1 MMKIPIAVAHMLAFL
16 EDLVEKSIKSRSVK
30 TTRSNQLF
38 LKPYI
43 NQRKLF
49 EIPLE
54 KSEDIKVEDEK
65 AETVEQKY
73 IPAINIDLDDD
84 ELGLA
89 TNTNLNGQNEPKR
102 FKFDIKT
109 SIDLNR
115 NYIQAKDTNE
125 GINKKEISSLMNNK
139 NVEEPGTMQEHQ
151 NTDSEEVVPK
161 IKSRKGKIQKL
172 AKAVSESSIV
182 DNRQTNVV
190 KPPMENYLF
199 VDNRKKKGNKIIKDK
214 RAAKS

>member
-30 TTRSNQLF
+30 TMRSNQLF

>member
-1 MMKIPIAVAHMLAFL
+1 M
-16 EDLVEKSIKSRSVK
+16 
-30 TTRSNQLF
+30 RSNQLF

>member
-1 MMKIPIAVAHMLAFL
+1 MKIPIAVAHMLAFL

-30 TTRSNQLF
+30 TMRSNQLF

-182 DNRQTNVV
+182 DNRQKNVV

>member
-1 MMKIPIAVAHMLAFL
+1 MKIPIAVAHMLAFL

-30 TTRSNQLF
+30 TMRSNQLF

>member
-30 TTRSNQLF
+30 TMRSNQLF

-182 DNRQTNVV
+182 DNRQKNVV